1 MKKRILTGLVFVAA
15 AILLML
21 IIAVARGTFARA
33 VEPEEPV
40 KLGYLLIR
48 ARELS
53 TEPKK
58 PVHDKRTVSKSPE
71 RVEIPAEEL
80 KALEEPEPYTDEE
93 LELLA
98 CVIYCEAGS
107 DSIAN
112 ETRRMVGEVVL
123 NRVASEQYPD
133 TIKEVLT
140 QKGQYGRF
148 YWTGVVW
155 PSRACK
161 SVEAHAVE
169 RAYECAAACFTEDR
183 LLPTDTIYQ
192 AGFVQ
197 GEIVAS
203 APGFYFCR

>member
-1 MKKRILTGLVFVAA
+1 MMKRILTGLVFVTA

-21 IIAVARGTFARA
+21 VIAVARGTLARA
-33 VEPEEPV
+33 VEPEEPI

-48 ARELS
+48 AREP
-53 TEPKK
+53 EPEK
-58 PVHDKRTVSKSPE
+58 PVHDKRTVNKTAV
-71 RVEIPAEEL
+71 RVKIQAEEPETV
-80 KALEEPEPYTDEE
+80 KEPEPYTDEE

-107 DSIAN
+107 DSISN

-148 YWTGVVW
+148 HWTGVVW
-155 PSRACK
+155 PTRASK

-169 RAYECAAACFTEDR
+169 RAYECAVACFTEDR

-197 GEIVAS
+197 GREVVAQ